1 MFGVNFDAGKIMELV
16 GVAGLFTFLGVLSKQ
31 FLISADVK
39 VADRRAQR
47 EDVRDILKAEV
58 SELKDELSRC
68 EEREQFDREVRF
80 WRVNQLQA
88 LVLRWEA
95 LRRTCSHV
103 AAYLRDSQTVPP
115 HLLSELENIEAAQKI
130 LDRIEEPEKPDPVSE

>member
-1 MFGVNFDAGKIMELV
+1 MSGANFDIAKILELLGVTGFFGFLGIVAGK
-16 GVAGLFTFLGVLSKQ
+16 
-31 FLISADVK
+31 FLISSDVR

-58 SELKDELSRC
+58 SELKEELSRC

-95 LRRTCSHV
+95 LKITCSHV
-103 AAYLRDSQTVPP
+103 ADYLRNSQTVPP
-115 HLLSELENIEAAQKI
+115 HLISELENIEAAQQI
-130 LDRIEEPEKPDPVSE
+130 LDRIEEPEKPHPVS